1 LDDIPEESGDEWDNF
16 HIRVTSQEHQQ
27 RTHHHNHYHHFNNQ
41 DIHSQHATV
50 VTTTTTTT
58 TCVVSVERLRSQLRK
73 AKSESNVSEK
83 PRAASLYDEMMSG
96 SWDSGKVLERSASV
110 SEVR

>member
-27 RTHHHNHYHHFNNQ
+27 RTHHHNHHHHFNNQ
-41 DIHSQHATV
+41 DIHSQHSTV
-50 VTTTTTTT
+50 VTTTTTT

-96 SWDSGKVLERSASV
+96 SWDSSKVLERSASV